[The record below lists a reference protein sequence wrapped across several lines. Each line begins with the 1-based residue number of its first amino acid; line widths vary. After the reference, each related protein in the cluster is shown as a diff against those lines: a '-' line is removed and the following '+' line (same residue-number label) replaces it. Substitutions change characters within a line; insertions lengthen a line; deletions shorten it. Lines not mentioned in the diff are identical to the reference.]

1 MTVKARLILLSLLG
15 SAGVLIIGLYAL
27 VELSRFNQSMADSF
41 ERIQRGVS
49 ALVSVGRAQ
58 TDFKTQVQE
67 WKNIL
72 IRGNDKTNFDRYLQ
86 GFESE
91 EAAVQLELGRVQP
104 YVRETLPEFDVAS
117 LVAEHQRM
125 GQRYREALQRFDHN
139 DPETGKAVDEAVRG
153 MDRAFDEGLSKLVVG
168 IQKHEIATL
177 EETLIASR
185 DTYSTVRLRLL
196 VAIVALIAAM
206 GAMAT
211 LVVQRIIRSL
221 SALSDTMNRAAQQRD
236 LRLRAA
242 ADGRDEITATGRSFN
257 SMLEA
262 FQKLIGKLREQ
273 AGSVAGNAADVSTTV
288 SQIDESVN
296 VLNDSTS
303 TVAASIEQLTVSI
316 NHVRDNAEQTLSI
329 SRESA
334 QLASSGGEAVSRTV
348 GRMTDTAGRV
358 HAAAQNVEELGTH
371 TTSISDIVLVIREV
385 ADQTNLLALNAAIE
399 AARAGEQGRGFAVVA
414 DEVRKLAERTS
425 QATREIG
432 DKISTVQARASQAV
446 TEMSR
451 MVEQVNTDADVAREA
466 GDVMVRIQEHAHR
479 VVEFADEIN
488 SALREQAIASDTIA
502 RQLETIARS
511 SDETTA
517 ALGQTMHSVRN
528 LESMAANM
536 NDSAADFSV

>member
-1 MTVKARLILLSLLG
+1 
-15 SAGVLIIGLYAL
+15 
-27 VELSRFNQSMADSF
+27 MADSF

-72 IRGNDKTNFDRYLQ
+72 IRGNDKTNFDRYLK

-153 MDRAFDEGLSKLVVG
+153 MDRAFDEGLSKLVLG

-177 EETLIASR
+177 EGTLITSR

-288 SQIDESVN
+288 SQIDVSVN